1 MQRAEVTTTLHKNVV
16 WKRGEMIRA
25 KIFVVAGVC
34 LLAVTAIEVEAA
46 NKPKVSFRN
55 FTAVEVENFENPKYE
70 TKEPMEDKWLLF
82 IRDDIVQRIIEIHKF
97 RRVMNFDD
105 TRVALPET
113 ERVLVLRG
121 KILQF
126 TRGSNAKRFW
136 IGLGAG
142 KGKIVAQVTFV
153 DKDTGE
159 VIWERKVDG
168 RVIGTFQPVEEAI
181 NRLAIEVAKR
191 IRQNW

>member
-1 MQRAEVTTTLHKNVV
+1 
-16 WKRGEMIRA
+16 MIRA
-25 KIFVVAGVC
+25 KIFIVAGVC
-34 LLAVTAIEVEAA
+34 LLAVAAIEVEAA
-46 NKPKVSFRN
+46 NKPKVSFHN

-70 TKEPMEDKWLLF
+70 TKEPMEDEWLPI
-82 IRDDIVQRIIEIHKF
+82 IREDIVQRIIGIHKF
-97 RRVMNFDD
+97 RRVMDFDD

-113 ERVLVLRG
+113 ERVLLLRG

-126 TRGSNAKRFW
+126 TRGSKAKRFW

-168 RVIGTFQPVEEAI
+168 RVIGTFQAAEGAI
-181 NRLAIEVAKR
+181 KGLAKEVAKH